1 MNNNGGE
8 DTIVL
13 ILCDMISIGIR
24 FLNMDI
30 KGFTKEIKGFDSY
43 RTMGKIQKIIGM
55 TIESSGPECNIGD
68 VCRIYNK
75 DMTSFIYSEVV
86 GFNSNNVLLMP
97 YTDIEGIGPG
107 SIVDNTGEKL
117 MVKTGEALIG
127 RIIDAIG
134 QPLDGG
140 DEVEYTGAVPING
153 FPVNPLTRPKIAVP
167 IELGVKAIDGIM
179 TLGKGQR
186 IGIFAGSGVGKST
199 LMGMIARKVKADL
212 NVIALVGERGREVR
226 EFIEN
231 DLGEE
236 GMARSVVVVATSDQ
250 PAMMRNKCPLTA
262 TAIAEYFMRQGKD
275 VLLMMDNLT
284 RFAMAQREVGLSIG
298 EPPIARGYTPSIYS
312 AMPKLLERAGCF
324 EKGSITGIYAVL
336 VEGDDTN
343 EPISDTVRGIIDGH
357 IILSRKIAARNH
369 YPAIDILGSVS
380 RLMTLICTREHID
393 AANKL
398 RNLMALYES
407 KSDLITIG
415 AYKKGTDP
423 QLDEAILK
431 INSINAFLQQRTHE
445 SFDLEET
452 IQMLKRVVS

>member
-1 MNNNGGE
+1 
-8 DTIVL
+8 
-13 ILCDMISIGIR
+13 
-24 FLNMDI
+24 MDL
-30 KGFTKEIKGFDSY
+30 KGFVKSLKTYESY
-43 RTMGKIQKIIGM
+43 RNMGKIEKIIGM
-55 TIESSGPECNIGD
+55 TIEASGPTCNIGD
-68 VCRIYNK
+68 VCRIFNK
-75 DMTSFIYSEVV
+75 DMQNFIFAEVV
-86 GFNSNNVLLMP
+86 GFNSENVLLMP

-107 SIVDNTGEKL
+107 SIVDNTGAKL
-117 MVKTGEALIG
+117 LVKTGDKLIG

-134 QPLDGG
+134 NPLDEGP
-140 DEVEYTGAVPING
+140 EIEYTGTIPISG
-153 FPVNPLTRPKIAVP
+153 VPVNPLTRPKIAVP
-167 IELGVKAIDGIM
+167 IELGVKAIDGVM

-199 LMGMIARKVKADL
+199 LMGMVARKVKADL

-262 TAIAEYFMRQGKD
+262 TAIAEYFMQQGKD

-312 AMPKLLERAGCF
+312 ALPKLLERAGCF

-343 EPISDTVRGIIDGH
+343 EPIADTVRGIIDGH
-357 IILSRKIAARNH
+357 IVLSRKIAARNH
-369 YPAIDILGSVS
+369 YPAIDILNSVS
-380 RLMTLICTREHID
+380 RLMVLVTPTEHQEL
-393 AANKL
+393 ANQL
-398 RNLMALYES
+398 RNLLSLYETNA
-407 KSDLITIG
+407 DLINIG
-415 AYKKGTDP
+415 AYKKGTNSK
-423 QLDEAILK
+423 LDEAITK
-431 INSINAFLQQRTHE
+431 IDAINGFLQQRVKD
-445 SFDLEET
+445 SFNLEDTVKLLE
-452 IQMLKRVVS
+452 QAVR